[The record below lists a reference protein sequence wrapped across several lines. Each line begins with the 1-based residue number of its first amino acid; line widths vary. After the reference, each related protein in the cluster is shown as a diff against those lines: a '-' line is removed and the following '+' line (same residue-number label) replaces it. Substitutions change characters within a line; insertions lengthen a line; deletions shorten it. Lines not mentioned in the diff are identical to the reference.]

1 MLAGSNPH
9 SSHLISFI
17 PNKIG
22 IVTNAMLCCP
32 TPLHSLTH
40 GVCHWTVVACGN
52 CGRPCLP
59 VALLPTQVQYL
70 TMAGRL
76 VVAPT
81 QLPSHS
87 ESPDSAA
94 QADENQITMKPLPL
108 TPLELFLLQSATPQ
122 APMVI
127 QVVMRLTGECQPDL
141 YVKTLQRSIERH
153 PLLSCRIRMIDR
165 KWHWISAPPEPVTV
179 SRRPGSVFE
188 SETGPRTKSIDLMT
202 SAGLHPSIVV
212 LDDGVKVYLDLH
224 HSVSDGNGLRQVITD
239 WLHLYHCEV
248 TGTRSKL
255 SEIDPHRLTLR
266 NVFPQPTSIAP
277 VSAKQAIINFWS
289 TIRGR
294 TARWTSPTRNDRQS
308 LNATHSH
315 CVEIILSDSQGE
327 QLRDRLAAWRVKLN
341 ELVMVCSMSTFA
353 QLAPAGPMNHHVT
366 VLNPIDLRLPSDRAL
381 SATNRFGIAFMR
393 RPRQA
398 CLKPA
403 SILRGLHDEMSWVRT
418 NCIGVEFIKGLAAAA
433 RIPGGINFFRRMG
446 LLIPSIQ
453 WTCLGNVA
461 RGGKRL
467 IPSVDGMPISGGLQ
481 LATVSGFAPF
491 SEDVPVSIA
500 TCETNKTVTLTVR
513 SSPRFLTMDQTQRF
527 ATMLVNELCQLDLPD
542 ESLLPAQNKNAPGI
556 GVADEHASG

>member
-1 MLAGSNPH
+1 
-9 SSHLISFI
+9 
-17 PNKIG
+17 
-22 IVTNAMLCCP
+22 
-32 TPLHSLTH
+32 
-40 GVCHWTVVACGN
+40 
-52 CGRPCLP
+52 
-59 VALLPTQVQYL
+59 
-70 TMAGRL
+70 
-76 VVAPT
+76 VVAPIHM
-81 QLPSHS
+81 SGNS
-87 ESPDSAA
+87 ESPDPTS
-94 QADENQITMKPLPL
+94 QLNQNKASMEPLPL

-141 YVKTLQRSIERH
+141 CVKTLQRSIERH
-153 PLLSCRIRMIDR
+153 PLLSCRIKMIDR
-165 KWHWISAPPEPVTV
+165 KWCWVPGPPEPVAV

-202 SAGLHPSIVV
+202 SAALHPSIVV

-224 HSVSDGNGLRQVITD
+224 HSASDGNGLRQVITD

-248 TGTRSKL
+248 TGTQSKL
-255 SEIDPHRLTLR
+255 SEIDPNRLTLR
-266 NVFPQPTSIAP
+266 NVFPQPKSIAP
-277 VSAKQAIINFWS
+277 VSTKQAIINFWS

-294 TARWTSPTRNDRQS
+294 TARWTSGAHINRQS
-308 LNATHSH
+308 LNETHSH
-315 CVEIILSDSQGE
+315 CVEMILSDSQGE

-353 QLAPAGPMNHHVT
+353 QLAPAGAMNHHVT

-393 RPRQA
+393 RSRQE

-403 SILRGLHDEMSWVRT
+403 AILRGLHDEMSWVRA
-418 NCIGVEFIKGLAAAA
+418 NYIGVEFIKGLATAAK
-433 RIPGGINFFRRMG
+433 IPGGINFFRRMG
-446 LLIPSIQ
+446 LFIPSMQ
-453 WTCLGNVA
+453 WTCLGDVA

-467 IPSVDGMPISGGLQ
+467 IPSVNGMPISGGLQ

-500 TCETNKTVTLTVR
+500 TCETHKTVTLTVR

-527 ATMLVNELCQLDLPD
+527 ATMLVDELCQLEFPD
-542 ESLLPAQNKNAPGI
+542 ESVRPQQDKNAPGV